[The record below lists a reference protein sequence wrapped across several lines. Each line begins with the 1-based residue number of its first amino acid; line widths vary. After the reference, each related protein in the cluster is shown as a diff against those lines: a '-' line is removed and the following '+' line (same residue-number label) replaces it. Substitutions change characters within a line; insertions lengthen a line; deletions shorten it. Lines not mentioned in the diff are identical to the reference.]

1 MIYRFLESEDSDA
14 IYDTFLEAFSDYQ
27 VKIQMSKKQF
37 DAMNIRRG
45 LKYEFSVGAFD
56 DSNEMVGLLLTGL
69 DLWEGKSTAYDM
81 GTGVIPKFR
90 RKGIG
95 DSMVDFL
102 LPALRQAK
110 VKQYLLEVIRSNE
123 KAYSLYKKKGFK
135 ETREFECFKANPV
148 RLKTKNI
155 KRKNLTIEEIKK
167 PAWNIFEAFWDF
179 RPSWQNSSNSMK
191 RCQKEKIVL
200 GVFHKNQLRGYGILY
215 PDSGEITQIA
225 VDKDARRRGIGSLL
239 IREIAERAEK
249 AETLFILNVEKSS
262 KETISFLKEA
272 NFENFIGQY
281 EMILKL

>member
-191 RCQKEKIVL
+191 RCQKEKIIL